1 MPQEHTESILI
12 QLNGLQ
18 PDEDAKVLSNQIGWI
33 TLPEQSESKS
43 SLITTNIFLFR
54 IFWFGKCFFRQRFI
68 RILLPFLVFGIYHI
82 NLFSPLL
89 SLLIFPLPKHIAI
102 SVTAF
107 SVGGRSTVLKRAFI
121 LERRA
126 SKSSYHPPTYT
137 NTHTHPMTLV
147 PSRETPDQIFT
158 SISAIR
164 MSSIHL
170 LSCLGRSLHFC
181 LSLHGAPMC

>member
-1 MPQEHTESILI
+1 M
-12 QLNGLQ
+12 
-18 PDEDAKVLSNQIGWI
+18 
-33 TLPEQSESKS
+33 
-43 SLITTNIFLFR
+43 
-54 IFWFGKCFFRQRFI
+54 FFRQRFI
-68 RILLPFLVFGIYHI
+68 RILLPFLVLEIYHI
-82 NLFSPLL
+82 NLFSPL

-102 SVTAF
+102 SVTAS
-107 SVGGRSTVLKRAFI
+107 SVGGRSTVFKRGFI

-126 SKSSYHPPTYT
+126 SKSSYHPPTHT

-181 LSLHGAPMC
+181 LSLHGAPMVPVPHFGGSVFASLGWASNFQLFR